1 VRDALAPQLALLPAY
16 LGGHVR
22 LAVAALLAG
31 ALVSF
36 ALGLLS
42 LRVPALQAP
51 VVGLASVVQTIPGLA
66 LLAVMVPL
74 LGRIGFLPAFLALTL
89 YSMLPMLRNT
99 VVGIAEVPA
108 AIVEA
113 ARGVGMT
120 DGQMLWRVQ
129 LPLAAP
135 VLLAGVRTAAAW
147 TVGMATLATPVGA
160 LSLGNFIFSGL
171 QTRNTA
177 AIVVGCAAS
186 AGLALLL
193 DLLLRGVERGVRRR
207 RPALAWSMAAAFV
220 AVGAIG
226 LVGAVGGRGA
236 DGGRAPFRIGGKPF
250 TEQYILAEILGL
262 QVERRTGVPIERVP
276 NLGSTVVFDAL
287 ALGQIDAYVDYSG
300 TIWTTIL
307 KRTARPPAATAML
320 AEITE
325 ALRAQHGIHVVGP
338 LGFENAYGL
347 ALRRDRAA
355 ALGVARVSEL
365 KGIAADLRFG
375 ADMEFLGR
383 EEYATLGRSGI
394 GFGSVRGMDAS
405 LLYRAV
411 ADGEL
416 DVITA
421 YTTEGKVAAYDL
433 QLLADDLDVFPPYDA
448 LLLVSGR
455 AAERTPQAVAAL
467 RELVGRI
474 GSDAMLRANWS
485 VDEGGKPIDEVA
497 SDLLGKALEKR

>member
-1 VRDALAPQLALLPAY
+1 MIDSLAPQLALLPAY

-31 ALVSF
+31 AIASF

-42 LRVPALQAP
+42 HRFPVLQSP

-89 YSMLPMLRNT
+89 YSMLPILRNT

-108 AIVEA
+108 AVVEA

-120 DGQMLWRVQ
+120 EGQMLWRVQ

-186 AGLALLL
+186 AALAIVL
-193 DLLLRGVERGVRRR
+193 DLLLRGVESGVRRR
-207 RPALAWSMAAAFV
+207 RPGLAWGMTAGFV
-220 AVGAIG
+220 AVGAVG
-226 LVGAVGGRGA
+226 LVGAGGGHAGA
-236 DGGRAPFRIGGKPF
+236 GGEASFRIGGKPF
-250 TEQYILAEILGL
+250 TEQYILTDLLAL
-262 QVERRTGVPIERVP
+262 QIERRTKVTAERVP
-276 NLGSTVVFDAL
+276 NLGSTVAFDAL
-287 ALGQIDAYVDYSG
+287 VAGQIDAYVDYSG

-307 KRTARPPAATAML
+307 KHASAPPGAAGML
-320 AEITE
+320 AEITA
-325 ALRAQHGIHVVGP
+325 ALREQHGIEVIGA

-347 ALRRDRAA
+347 AMLRDRAA
-355 ALGVARVSEL
+355 ALRVATVSDL
-365 KGIAADLRFG
+365 RRSAAHLRFG
-375 ADMEFLGR
+375 ADLEFLGR
-383 EEYATLGRSGI
+383 DEYASLGRSGI
-394 GFGSVRGMDAS
+394 AFGDVRAMDAS

-411 ADGEL
+411 AEGEL

-433 QLLADDLDVFPPYDA
+433 QLLTDDADVFPPYDA
-448 LLLVSGR
+448 LLLVSAR
-455 AAERTPQAVAAL
+455 AAVRAPGAIAAL
-467 RELVGRI
+467 REVVGRI
-474 GSDAMLRANWS
+474 GNDAMLRANWR
-485 VDEGGKPIDEVA
+485 VDEGGRPIHEVA
-497 SDLLGKALEKR
+497 SELLATALGEK

>member
-1 VRDALAPQLALLPAY
+1 MIDALAPQLALLPSY

-31 ALVSF
+31 AIVSF
-36 ALGLLS
+36 GLGLLS
-42 LRVPALQAP
+42 HRLPALQSP
-51 VVGLASVVQTIPGLA
+51 VVGFASVVQTIPGLA
-66 LLAVMVPL
+66 LLAAMVPL

-89 YSMLPMLRNT
+89 YSMLPILRNT

-108 AIVEA
+108 AVVEA

-120 DGQMLWRVQ
+120 EGQMLWRVQ
-129 LPLAAP
+129 VPLAAP

-186 AGLALLL
+186 AALALVL
-193 DLLLRGVERGVRRR
+193 DLLLRGVESGVRRR
-207 RPALAWSMAAAFV
+207 RPALAWGMAAGFV

-226 LVGAVGGRGA
+226 LVGVVGAQGA

-250 TEQYILAEILGL
+250 TEQYILTDLLAL
-262 QVERRTGVPIERVP
+262 QIERRTGDRVERVP
-276 NLGSTVVFDAL
+276 NLGSTVAFDAL
-287 ALGQIDAYVDYSG
+287 VAGQIDAYVDYSG

-307 KRTARPPAATAML
+307 KRTSSPPGAAAML

-325 ALRAQHGIHVVGP
+325 ALRAQHGIEVVGP

-355 ALGVARVSEL
+355 ALGVATVSDL
-365 KGIAADLRFG
+365 RRIAKRLRFG
-375 ADMEFLGR
+375 ADLEFLGR
-383 EEYATLGRSGI
+383 DEYASLGRAGI
-394 GFGSVRGMDAS
+394 AFGNVRAMDAS

-433 QLLADDLDVFPPYDA
+433 QLLTDDVDVFPPYDA
-448 LLLVSGR
+448 LLLVSRR
-455 AAERTPQAVAAL
+455 ASERAPEAVAAL
-467 RELVGRI
+467 HEVVRHIRNE
-474 GSDAMLRANWS
+474 AMLRANWS
-485 VDEGGKPIDEVA
+485 VDEGGRPVREVA
-497 SDLLGKALEKR
+497 GELLGTALEMK